1 MPIINIGS
9 QNYSY
14 PEEGEKKWGDKLR
27 DIIVGFISYATS
39 RFEKTMYVDEDQT
52 ILGVKSFENI
62 PKVFVGDGEDRHE
75 VSLVHREEVNLIKG
89 AGGDDY
95 DELKSKV
102 LELEKSLEDLK
113 VAQNDNLVN
122 YLGGNSPEN
131 IEQSIKND
139 LKEFNKSKTT
149 SGGANNLLFS
159 TWAGIS
165 SENKNISMSTS
176 ISALAKLCDSLV
188 PIGTIAHLHLLSNDQ
203 QAQWIDYVSDVHDV
217 SQRVLFADGTYK
229 ILTGGPWAPCD
240 GTFVLPPIYFGRD
253 DRNENRLIPDLTESF
268 LSGAGS
274 DNLGIIKGEN
284 EKYMHLDEIP
294 YHEHGVTH
302 YHDMYVFWKGVKLT
316 SIPNG
321 AGYNPVVTHIT
332 SYDSDPQQGN
342 DLHPWGRGSDLS
354 FDGKKLISIIAH
366 GNTGNVERSN
376 LQRKFD
382 NRPKSLGIRFFMRV
396 Q

>member
-9 QNYSY
+9 KNYSY

-75 VSLVHREEVNLIKG
+75 VSLVHREEVNLIRG
-89 AGGDDY
+89 GSGDDY

-102 LELEKSLEDLK
+102 LELEKALEDLK

-122 YLGGNSPEN
+122 YLGGNSPES
-131 IEQSIKND
+131 IEESIRND

-149 SGGANNLLFS
+149 NGGANNLLFS

-203 QAQWIDYVSDVHDV
+203 QAQWIDYVSDVHDI

-253 DRNENRLIPDLTESF
+253 DRNENRLIPDLRESF

-274 DNLGIIKGEN
+274 DNLGIIRGEN
-284 EKYMHLDEIP
+284 EKYMHVDDIP

-302 YHDMYVFWKGVKLT
+302 YHDMYVFWKGVKLN
-316 SIPNG
+316 SVPNG
-321 AGYNPVVTHIT
+321 PGYNPVVTHIAN
-332 SYDSDPQQGN
+332 YDSNPQQGN
-342 DLHPWGRGSDLS
+342 DLHPWGSGSDLS
-354 FDGKKLISIIAH
+354 FDGRKLISILAY
-366 GNTGNVERSN
+366 GNTGDVERN
-376 LQRKFD
+376 NQQRKFD
-382 NRPKSLGIRFFMRV
+382 NRPRSLGIRFFMRV